1 MFKVGEKIVCVDTV
15 YINLNDFY
23 NNPKKKSK
31 LKSITNGGR
40 YIVIDSTKRFT
51 SVLDNRGVKRTYKT
65 SRFKTPLEYRRIALY
80 ELLNRIKNEKN

>member
-1 MFKVGEKIVCVDTV
+1 MFKVGDKIVCVDTV
-15 YINLNDFY
+15 YVDLNDFY
-23 NNPKKKSK
+23 TNPKKKSK

-65 SRFKTPLEYRRIALY
+65 NRFKTTLDYRRVAIQ
-80 ELLNRIKNEKN
+80 ELLNKIKNGKR